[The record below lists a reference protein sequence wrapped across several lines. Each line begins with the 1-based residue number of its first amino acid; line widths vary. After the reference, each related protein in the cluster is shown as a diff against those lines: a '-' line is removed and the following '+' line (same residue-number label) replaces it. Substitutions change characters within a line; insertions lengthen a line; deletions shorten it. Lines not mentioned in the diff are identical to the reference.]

1 MNAEKEL
8 DKLLNAEF
16 EVEVLEEV
24 FENVNF
30 GMIKSLS
37 EKLATEI
44 NRKINGWTNEK
55 IHNVKI

>member
-16 EVEVLEEV
+16 EVEVLEEA
-24 FENVNF
+24 EDVNQIL
-30 GMIKSLS
+30 IKSLS

-55 IHNVKI
+55 IHNVTS